1 MKSSSP
7 QKLSLFDSPAL
18 KLGGLGLAVKLALNQ
33 AVKKSNLSRAELA
46 HQAGEMA
53 IAAETNLCPGGRG
66 LGLANLN
73 KWLTPEA
80 DGNFPSVLGLA
91 VLLKILGDKG
101 PLVPLLEFLDLEVMT
116 EEDKR
121 FRDVGKAHFEFKRA
135 RRDLKRAEEKL
146 C

>member
-1 MKSSSP
+1 MKKSSP
-7 QKLSLFDSPAL
+7 SLFDNPAL

-33 AVKKSNLSRAELA
+33 AVKKSSLSRAELA

-53 IAAETNLCPGGRG
+53 IAAQVALCPGGRG

-73 KWLTPEA
+73 KWLTPDS

-91 VLLKILGDKG
+91 VLLNILGDNS
-101 PLVPLLEFLDLEVMT
+101 PLAPLLEFLGLEVMT
-116 EEDKR
+116 EEDRR
-121 FRDVGKAHFEFKRA
+121 FRDLGRAHFELKRA
-135 RRDLKRAEEKL
+135 RKNFKKAEGNL